1 MFKVALCTRLYQ
13 FWISKPMN
21 FSGKILNY
29 VDGIPGSDSD
39 VTTEH
44 TYNADGLPLTL
55 TAKNA
60 STGDQTTSFTYGTTL
75 SDSDIARNDLLR
87 NTEYPASS
95 SGEEVEYTYNRLG
108 QITSV
113 TDSNGTVREYD
124 YDGLGRLQHDRATT
138 LASGVNGDIKRITR
152 SYDLRGMVA
161 KVTSYDNSSKTL
173 GNVVNE
179 VERKFNGFAQ
189 ITHEYQSH
197 SGAVNTS
204 TTPYVE
210 YSYANGAA
218 NHIRKTGMITP
229 DGLSLTYDYGSSGSM
244 DDRVSRVRAIKE
256 GSTDR
261 VVYSYLGL
269 DQRVEIEYDQ
279 PGVEMSWVGTSGG
292 DGGDIYRGLDRFGRV
307 IDMPW
312 KKGMTELARTE
323 YGYDRN
329 SNRTWRNSPGTD
341 QDEFYTYDDVNR
353 LESRDQGTLNAGKTA
368 ISGTPVEEEVFDLD
382 ATANVE
388 NYLLKENGTTQLNQS
403 RTYAANNENVLIA
416 GSGTNVAFDANGNM
430 TTLPVVG
437 DFSSKWTAAYDAW
450 NRLVRINSGGSPL
463 EDYLYDGLNRRVQKD
478 DGSVRDFYYSD
489 EWQIVEERI
498 ANATPADKTH
508 VWGLRYIDDLVWID
522 DGATREYA
530 LHDYYSII
538 AVTNASGVV
547 QQRYGFSA
555 YGERKV
561 LDASYTQTS
570 SSATSD
576 VGYGGYFEDAGTKM
590 YQVRNRFLHPGL
602 GRWINRDP
610 IGYGGNVTELRDSK
624 ISPK

>member
-1 MFKVALCTRLYQ
+1 
-13 FWISKPMN
+13 
-21 FSGKILNY
+21 
-29 VDGIPGSDSD
+29 
-39 VTTEH
+39 
-44 TYNADGLPLTL
+44 
-55 TAKNA
+55 
-60 STGDQTTSFTYGTTL
+60 
-75 SDSDIARNDLLR
+75 
-87 NTEYPASS
+87 
-95 SGEEVEYTYNRLG
+95 
-108 QITSV
+108 
-113 TDSNGTVREYD
+113 
-124 YDGLGRLQHDRATT
+124 
-138 LASGVNGDIKRITR
+138 
-152 SYDLRGMVA
+152 
-161 KVTSYDNSSKTL
+161 
-173 GNVVNE
+173 
-179 VERKFNGFAQ
+179 
-189 ITHEYQSH
+189 
-197 SGAVNTS
+197 
-204 TTPYVE
+204 
-210 YSYANGAA
+210 
-218 NHIRKTGMITP
+218 
-229 DGLSLTYDYGSSGSM
+229 
-244 DDRVSRVRAIKE
+244 
-256 GSTDR
+256 
-261 VVYSYLGL
+261 
-269 DQRVEIEYDQ
+269 
-279 PGVEMSWVGTSGG
+279 
-292 DGGDIYRGLDRFGRV
+292 LDRFGRV

-403 RTYAANNENVLIA
+403 RTFAANNENVLIA
-416 GSGTNVAFDANGNM
+416 GSGTNVAFDSNGNM

-437 DFSSKWTAAYDAW
+437 DFSSNWTAAYDAW

-522 DGATREYA
+522 DGATRQYA

-555 YGERKV
+555 YGERRV
-561 LDASYTQTS
+561 LNASYVQTS

-576 VGYGGYFEDAGTKM
+576 VGYGGYYEDAGTKM

-602 GRWINRDP
+602 GRSMSLN
-610 IGYGGNVTELRDSK
+610 
-624 ISPK
+624 